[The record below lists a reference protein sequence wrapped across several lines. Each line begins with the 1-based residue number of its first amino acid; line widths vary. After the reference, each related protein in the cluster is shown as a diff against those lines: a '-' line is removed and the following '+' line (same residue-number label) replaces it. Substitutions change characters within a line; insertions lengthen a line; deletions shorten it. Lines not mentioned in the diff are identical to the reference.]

1 MPLKDTTAG
10 YGAITRWLHWL
21 MALAMVA
28 LFALGLWMVELTYY
42 DPWYNRAPD
51 LHKSIG
57 MVFFA
62 ALLARVMW
70 RAINQKP
77 EPESHSAFER
87 RTATLVHWSLY
98 ALLFGL
104 CITGYLIATAKGQP
118 IVVFSGLEVPAV
130 WKQDGL
136 ETPAG
141 VVHDWLAWITI
152 ALASLHAGAA
162 FKHHFWDRSRTLVR
176 MWRG

>member
-162 FKHHFWDRSRTLVR
+162 FKHHFWDRSRTL
-176 MWRG
+176 RG

>member
-87 RTATLVHWSLY
+87 RTATLVRWSLY